1 MMQVRSDM
9 AGNEHT
15 KQFEP
20 TEPVL
25 KCGCGSVPQI
35 RSYMNGVLR
44 FKMYCPECEIETA
57 LSDSC
62 EIALDRWNVA
72 MAGHESVNEW
82 CSLYDDRGDNCA
94 TELDKVESIIKKRE
108 EESVKNGSVV
118 ERIVAYI
125 NSKMKNTYIV
135 EFGGYKDIS
144 SYVEKYCVE
153 AIIEAVDISAE
164 RYLEFEEGVVT
175 EASAELFLT
184 KIGGILYNKHA
195 SPVEQECIHV
205 RSYIKNIFSYCN
217 TAIAKSLLNQ
227 YVDALRGV
235 NYTDDNIVKDLKG
248 QFAEMTKDCTS
259 WSMWKNTV
267 QNWIKQVK
275 EEG

>member
-1 MMQVRSDM
+1 M
-9 AGNEHT
+9 NKKKHT
-15 KQFEP
+15 KKFESK
-20 TEPVL
+20 EPVL

-35 RSYMNGVLR
+35 RSYMNGVLW
-44 FKMYCPECEIETA
+44 FKMYCPECGIETA

-62 EIALDRWNVA
+62 GIALDRWNVA
-72 MAGHESVNEW
+72 MAGHESVTEW

-94 TELDKVESIIKKRE
+94 TELDKVESIIRKRK
-108 EESVKNGSVV
+108 EESAKSDSVV
-118 ERIVAYI
+118 ERIVSYI
-125 NSKMKNTYIV
+125 NSKMKNTYVV
-135 EFGGYKDIS
+135 ESGGYKDIS
-144 SYVEKYCVE
+144 SYVEKYSVE

-164 RYLEFEEGVVT
+164 RYLEFEEGIAT

-195 SPVEQECIHV
+195 SPIEQECIHI
-205 RSYIKNIFSYCN
+205 RSYIKNIFSYCDI
-217 TAIAKSLLNQ
+217 AVAKSLLNQ
-227 YVDALRGV
+227 YVDALREI
-235 NYTDDNIVKDLKG
+235 NYTDDSIVKDLKG

-267 QNWIKQVK
+267 QNWINQVK